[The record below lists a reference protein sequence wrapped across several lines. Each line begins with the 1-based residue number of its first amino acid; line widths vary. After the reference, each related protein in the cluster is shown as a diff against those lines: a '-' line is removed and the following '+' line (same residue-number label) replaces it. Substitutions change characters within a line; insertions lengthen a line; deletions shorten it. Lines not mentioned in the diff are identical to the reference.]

1 MRLSD
6 WLSPGCPLLL
16 LGDHLESGIILGRV
30 HIFNSTILGH
40 TLRKEKFSCLHREGF
55 NGDLFIIIVI
65 EVSNTSTVLCF
76 YLLITYIQSL
86 RRLTT
91 ADFLGIA
98 TFTVLDFC
106 FPALLPLCA
115 FIFSTK
121 SLTRSSLSTVEK
133 LIDTLFIT

>member
-1 MRLSD
+1 MKKFGDHFGSCLGRVWGSF
-6 WLSPGCPLLL
+6 GV
-16 LGDHLESGIILGRV
+16 GDHLESGII
-30 HIFNSTILGH
+30 ITILGH
-40 TLRKEKFSCLHREGF
+40 TLRKESFSCLHREGF
-55 NGDLFIIIVI
+55 NGDLFIIMVI
-65 EVSNTSTVLCF
+65 KVSNTSTVLCF
-76 YLLITYIQSL
+76 YLLVTYIQSL

-106 FPALLPLCA
+106 FPALFPLCA

-121 SLTRSSLSTVEK
+121 SLIRSSLSTVEK

>member
-6 WLSPGCPLLL
+6 WSSPGCPLLL

-40 TLRKEKFSCLHREGF
+40 TVRKEKFSCLHREGF

-86 RRLTT
+86 RRLTP

-98 TFTVLDFC
+98 TFAVLDFC
-106 FPALLPLCA
+106 FPALFPLCA

-121 SLTRSSLSTVEK
+121 SLTRSGEK